1 VAAEFHG
8 RNVLVAGAGVT
19 GRSTVAALVELGAT
33 VTVTDG
39 RPEALAD
46 FGPLAAPGLTSPP
59 PGTDLVVTSPG
70 WKPTS
75 PLLVAARSAGIEVI
89 GEVEL
94 AWRVS
99 QRLSQQSGRSQTW
112 LAVTGTDGKT
122 TTVGMLESILL
133 AAGLKAVACGNVG
146 LPVIDAVRAGYDVLA
161 VELSSYQLYWQDS
174 MEPHAAVVLNL
185 AEDHLEWHG
194 SMEEYA
200 AAKAKIYRGAK
211 TRVLNADD
219 EWSVRLAGT
228 GVGFTVHT
236 PAENRFGVVD
246 DWLIDQ
252 SPQTHPMPESQAQAA
267 LESQATLES
276 QVTPGSSAMLAG
288 QAGAQSQATLESQA
302 TPGSQVTP
310 ENSAMLASQAGA
322 QSQAASESQA
332 TPGSQAAPQD
342 KATRENPAE
351 TQENEPPPAETP
363 AEPPRP
369 TPQEQPPPSPG
380 GVPAPV
386 YREATAGPGR
396 VRELWT
402 GRGLVDNSGAE
413 RLCPVDEVRPPGM
426 HNISNALA
434 AAALAR
440 TCGVSAEAIREG
452 LRNYQPQP
460 HRVQLVGEIDGVQYV
475 NDSKA
480 TNNHAAA
487 GSLSAYDSIVWIA
500 GGLLHGAEVDDLVAS
515 AAVRLRGVV
524 LLGADQEV
532 FAQALRRHAP
542 EVPVKRLDSRD
553 DGAMTAAVRAARDLA
568 RPGDVVLLA
577 PAAKSH
583 DMFTSYVHRGEAFT
597 KAVQAS
603 A

>member
-1 VAAEFHG
+1 VAADFRG

-19 GRSTVAALVELGAT
+19 GRSTVAALVELGAH

-39 RPEALAD
+39 RPEALSD
-46 FGPLAAPGLTSPP
+46 FGALAAPGLVEPP

-75 PLLVAARSAGIEVI
+75 PLLVAAQSAGIEVI

-94 AWRVS
+94 AWR
-99 QRLSQQSGRSQTW
+99 LSQQSGHKQTW

-146 LPVIDAVRAGYDVLA
+146 LPVIDAVRSGYDVLA

-174 MEPHAAVVLNL
+174 LEPDAAVVLNL

-194 SMEEYA
+194 SMDEYA
-200 AAKAKIYRGAK
+200 AAKAKIYTRAK
-211 TRVLNADD
+211 TRVFNADD
-219 EWSVRLAGT
+219 TWSVRLSGGGT
-228 GVGFTVHT
+228 GFTIHT
-236 PAENRFGVVD
+236 PAQNRFGVVD
-246 DWLIDQ
+246 NWLVEQAAGNDPLPAETPAA
-252 SPQTHPMPESQAQAA
+252 SLHRNPQEQPPPQAQAA
-267 LESQATLES
+267 
-276 QVTPGSSAMLAG
+276 PK
-288 QAGAQSQATLESQA
+288 
-302 TPGSQVTP
+302 
-310 ENSAMLASQAGA
+310 
-322 QSQAASESQA
+322 
-332 TPGSQAAPQD
+332 D
-342 KATRENPAE
+342 
-351 TQENEPPPAETP
+351 PPPAETP
-363 AEPPRP
+363 TASPHQN
-369 TPQEQPPPSPG
+369 PQEQPPPTLG

-386 YREATAGPGR
+386 YRGGEAGEGVEAQ
-396 VRELWT
+396 LWT
-402 GRGLVDNSGAE
+402 AQGAVGNSGLQ
-413 RLCPVDEVRPPGM
+413 RLCPVHEVRPPGM

-440 TCGVSAEAIREG
+440 AHGVSAEAIREG

-500 GGLLHGAEVDDLVAS
+500 GGLLHGAEVDDLVAGV
-515 AAVRLRGVV
+515 AGRLRGVV

>member
-1 VAAEFHG
+1 VAADLRG

-19 GRSTVAALVELGAT
+19 GRSTVAALVELGAH

-39 RPEALAD
+39 RPEALSD
-46 FGPLAAPGLTSPP
+46 FGALAAPGLVEPP

-75 PLLVAARSAGIEVI
+75 PLLVAARAAGIEVI

-94 AWRVS
+94 AWR
-99 QRLSQQSGRSQTW
+99 LSQQSGHRQTW

-146 LPVIDAVRAGYDVLA
+146 LPVIDAVRSGYDVLA

-174 MEPHAAVVLNL
+174 LEPDAAVVLNL

-194 SMEEYA
+194 SMADYA
-200 AAKAKIYRGAK
+200 AAKAKIYTGAK
-211 TRVLNADD
+211 TRIFNADD
-219 EWSVRLAGT
+219 DWSVRLSGGGT
-228 GVGFTVHT
+228 GFTVH
-236 PAENRFGVVD
+236 PPGQNRFGVVD
-246 DWLIDQ
+246 NWLVDQ
-252 SPQTHPMPESQAQAA
+252 SPPQTQPARQDQAQ
-267 LESQATLES
+267 
-276 QVTPGSSAMLAG
+276 PGPQDQTS
-288 QAGAQSQATLESQA
+288 
-302 TPGSQVTP
+302 P
-310 ENSAMLASQAGA
+310 ENQP
-322 QSQAASESQA
+322 
-332 TPGSQAAPQD
+332 TPSDQAAP
-342 KATRENPAE
+342 EN
-351 TQENEPPPAETP
+351 QPPPAESP
-363 AEPPRP
+363 AASPHPP
-369 TPQEQPPPSPG
+369 PQEQPPPSLG

-386 YREATAGPGR
+386 YRGRGAGEGVAAR
-396 VRELWT
+396 LWT
-402 GRGLVDNSGAE
+402 EQGPVDNPGLQ
-413 RLCPVDEVRPPGM
+413 RLCPVGEVRPPGM

-440 TCGVSAEAIREG
+440 AHGVSAEAIREG

-500 GGLLHGAEVDDLVAS
+500 GGLLHGAEVDDLVAGV
-515 AAVRLRGVV
+515 AERLRGVV
-524 LLGADQEV
+524 LLGADQEA

>member
-1 VAAEFHG
+1 VAAEFQFDLHG
-8 RNVLVAGAGVT
+8 RKVLVAGAGVT
-19 GRSTVAALVELGAT
+19 GRSTVAALVELGAH

-39 RPEALAD
+39 RPEALTD
-46 FGPLAAPGLTSPP
+46 FGTLAAPGLTAPP

-75 PLLVAARSAGIEVI
+75 PLLVAAREAGIEVI

-99 QRLSQQSGRSQTW
+99 QRLSGHSQIW

-174 MEPHAAVVLNL
+174 LRPAAAVVLNL

-194 SMEEYA
+194 SMDDYA
-200 AAKAKIYRGAK
+200 AAKAKIYTGAA
-211 TRVLNADD
+211 TRIFNADD
-219 EWSVRLAGT
+219 EWSVRLSG
-228 GVGFTVHT
+228 GGIGFTVHT
-236 PAENRFGVVD
+236 PGHNRFGVVD
-246 DWLIDQ
+246 DWLVDQ
-252 SPQTHPMPESQAQAA
+252 PGQIQASLQDPPHPHATHKN
-267 LESQATLES
+267 
-276 QVTPGSSAMLAG
+276 
-288 QAGAQSQATLESQA
+288 QS
-302 TPGSQVTP
+302 
-310 ENSAMLASQAGA
+310 
-322 QSQAASESQA
+322 
-332 TPGSQAAPQD
+332 
-342 KATRENPAE
+342 
-351 TQENEPPPAETP
+351 PPAETST
-363 AEPPRP
+363 EPPSP
-369 TPQEQPPPSPG
+369 TPQEQPPPFPG
-380 GVPAPV
+380 GGPAPV
-386 YREATAGPGR
+386 YRGSAAGGAGAG
-396 VRELWT
+396 ELWT
-402 GRGLVDNSGAE
+402 GQGPVDNSVRE
-413 RLCPVDEVRPPGM
+413 RLCPVDEIRPPGM

-434 AAALAR
+434 AAALA
-440 TCGVSAEAIREG
+440 TAAGVSAEAIREG
-452 LRNYQPQP
+452 LRKYQPQP

-515 AAVRLRGVV
+515 AAERLRGVV

-553 DGAMTAAVRAARDLA
+553 DNAMTAAVRAARDLA